1 MPWCIVY
8 FCLLLFCAYKT
19 ARHRHQQVILLVACN
34 LVTFLSTAIARCVL
48 HQFEHWERW
57 RREVTTLSLL
67 LLDISKSGWLPGPSR
82 GPSIHKE
89 SYILRMKVVCCLWCV
104 FLSDWD
110 TLPSFQTALAYLTY
124 YIYIVTQTHP
134 LTCAFYC
141 IQLVLIHSCQMG
153 LVKKFEANKHRQ
165 KDCLTTCD
173 SNKISTISVN
183 IHTVP
188 QKSTKIPKVKTNCG
202 DSRMFSYL
210 QSTFL
215 WLHSGAA

>member
-34 LVTFLSTAIARCVL
+34 LVTPAIARCVL

-67 LLDISKSGWLPGPSR
+67 LLDISKSGWLPGPSG

-104 FLSDWD
+104 FYQIGIL
-110 TLPSFQTALAYLTY
+110 YLRSRLHWHIWHI
-124 YIYIVTQTHP
+124 YIYI
-134 LTCAFYC
+134 
-141 IQLVLIHSCQMG
+141 
-153 LVKKFEANKHRQ
+153 
-165 KDCLTTCD
+165 
-173 SNKISTISVN
+173 
-183 IHTVP
+183 
-188 QKSTKIPKVKTNCG
+188 
-202 DSRMFSYL
+202 
-210 QSTFL
+210 L
-215 WLHSGAA
+215 WLKRIPWHVHFTVSSWSSYILARWVWSKSLKQINTARRIVWRPATAIR

>member
-48 HQFEHWERW
+48 RQFEHWERW

-67 LLDISKSGWLPGPSR
+67 LLDISKSGWLPGPSG

-89 SYILRMKVVCCLWCV
+89 SYILRMKVVCCLWC
-104 FLSDWD
+104 FFFFIRLGYS

-124 YIYIVTQTHP
+124 YIYILWLKRIPWHVHFTVSSWSSYILARWVWSKSLKQ
-134 LTCAFYC
+134 
-141 IQLVLIHSCQMG
+141 
-153 LVKKFEANKHRQ
+153 
-165 KDCLTTCD
+165 
-173 SNKISTISVN
+173 ISTTRRIVWRPATA
-183 IHTVP
+183 I
-188 QKSTKIPKVKTNCG
+188 
-202 DSRMFSYL
+202 R
-210 QSTFL
+210 
-215 WLHSGAA
+215 

>member
-89 SYILRMKVVCCLWCV
+89 SYILRMKVVCCLWCFF

-110 TLPSFQTALAYLTY
+110 TLLYLRSRLHWHIWHI
-124 YIYIVTQTHP
+124 IYI
-134 LTCAFYC
+134 
-141 IQLVLIHSCQMG
+141 
-153 LVKKFEANKHRQ
+153 
-165 KDCLTTCD
+165 
-173 SNKISTISVN
+173 
-183 IHTVP
+183 
-188 QKSTKIPKVKTNCG
+188 
-202 DSRMFSYL
+202 
-210 QSTFL
+210 L
-215 WLHSGAA
+215 WLKRIPWHVHFTVSSWSSYILARWVWSKSLKQINTARRIVWRPATAIR

>member
-1 MPWCIVY
+1 MQPCLYGKVHISFEKIRAIMPWCIVY

-34 LVTFLSTAIARCVL
+34 LVTPAIARCVL

-67 LLDISKSGWLPGPSR
+67 LLDISKSGWLPGPSG

-124 YIYIVTQTHP
+124 IYIY
-134 LTCAFYC
+134 
-141 IQLVLIHSCQMG
+141 
-153 LVKKFEANKHRQ
+153 
-165 KDCLTTCD
+165 CD
-173 SNKISTISVN
+173 SNASPDMCILLYPVGP
-183 IHTVP
+183 H
-188 QKSTKIPKVKTNCG
+188 
-202 DSRMFSYL
+202 
-210 QSTFL
+210 TFL
-215 WLHSGAA
+215 PDGSGQKVWSK